1 MRSAPGKTTV
11 LGWGPENVLAEA
23 SELRRLA
30 EVLDDLAPRPS
41 KVMESLRVSHTWS
54 GNAQLAAED
63 WAIAESDRIQLVA
76 HATRFLESAVVEGVT
91 RFANARQ
98 QVATAIE
105 SIEIAGWVV
114 SEDWAISGD
123 VTDPALREEHQ
134 RNLRRCLSE
143 LHRSDAEA
151 ARSIDH
157 ALKKFGAGPDLLG
170 FVPVVIGLAFAIDAA
185 VAALISAGLV
195 SAGAIL
201 FALVDEFGVD
211 AWDTIE
217 SAVPSSFFED
227 AGPVDE
233 DGVKDYIGDA
243 TVPGRSPPIRQ
254 VENEQQLRDLWDTL
268 TAEGRTVEDARYPG
282 QIIEL
287 PDGTQ
292 VRLREA
298 SKSGGP
304 TLDINYP
311 SGDKEKVH
319 TA

>member
-1 MRSAPGKTTV
+1 
-11 LGWGPENVLAEA
+11 
-23 SELRRLA
+23 
-30 EVLDDLAPRPS
+30 
-41 KVMESLRVSHTWS
+41 MESFRVSHTWS
-54 GNAQLAAED
+54 GNAQSAAED

-98 QVATAIE
+98 QVVTAIE

-114 SEDWAISGD
+114 TEDWAISGD
-123 VTDPALREEHQ
+123 GTDPALREEHQ

-170 FVPVVIGLAFAIDAA
+170 FVPVVIGLAFVIDAA

-227 AGPVDE
+227 AGPVGA
-233 DGVKDYIGDA
+233 DGVRDQILDG
-243 TVPGRSPPIRQ
+243 TVPGRNQPVRQ
-254 VENEQQLRDLWDTL
+254 VDTDQQLRDLWDSL
-268 TAEGRTVEDARYPG
+268 TTEARLADGDKYPG
-282 QIIEL
+282 KVMEL
-287 PDGTQ
+287 PDGTK
-292 VRLREA
+292 VRLRE
-298 SKSGGP
+298 SSRSGGA
-304 TLDINYP
+304 TMDITYP
-311 SGDKEKVH
+311 DGGIAKVH
-319 TA
+319 IA